1 MTSLDVVSTCPYVQV
16 NGVTPAYTIV
26 AFDNTQIQQSSGSNC
41 ATLSSTTCQT
51 TLSGTFS
58 LTSWIPQITNAN
70 QTILTITS
78 YTFFQ
83 GQFYSLCQSTLT
95 LPISSQ
101 ILTPTAN
108 LASCIATVSS
118 LNTIAI
124 SMDVSSVATG
134 DEVYISGFN
143 GVVADA
149 NWLPTTISGAT
160 WYRYTIAASD
170 LTAVNTVI
178 SSVSVN
184 FGYYNPNY
192 TAAANSIST
201 VNIYRSTLIYASS
214 SSSLSLCSTTTP
226 QTITTSSLTSSTLL
240 SYAPSVVRLE
250 MTMHFFDYASGDY
263 LVLNF
268 GGTNNGESYLLG
280 GASYLSLVVSV
291 SVNTITASFININST
306 AVQITLASGMLP
318 TSASPVLQLSLSNI
332 VNPPFSC
339 DYSISVT
346 SHSQNTGGIKETLTT
361 SVLTV
366 LPSSLASVLPSMQLL
381 ANNTFTLTL
390 TNQQRS
396 ILGLNSSISST
407 AMTVTLPS
415 EVTCSS
421 VPTNTISLN
430 WQVGVS
436 TSGSVYS
443 GNTTQ
448 IVFSLGTCFINYF
461 STSPAVTVG

>member
-1 MTSLDVVSTCPYVQV
+1 
-16 NGVTPAYTIV
+16 
-26 AFDNTQIQQSSGSNC
+26 
-41 ATLSSTTCQT
+41 
-51 TLSGTFS
+51 
-58 LTSWIPQITNAN
+58 
-70 QTILTITS
+70 
-78 YTFFQ
+78 
-83 GQFYSLCQSTLT
+83 
-95 LPISSQ
+95 
-101 ILTPTAN
+101 
-108 LASCIATVSS
+108 
-118 LNTIAI
+118 
-124 SMDVSSVATG
+124 MDVSSVAAG

-170 LTAVNTVI
+170 LTAVNAVV
-178 SSVSVN
+178 SSLSVS

-192 TAAANSIST
+192 TAAANSISS

-250 MTMHFFDYASGDY
+250 MTMHFYDYASGDH

-268 GGTNNGESYLLG
+268 GGTNNGENYLLG
-280 GASYLSLVVSV
+280 GASYLSLVVSI
-291 SVNTITASFININST
+291 SVNSITVSFTNINST

-318 TSASPVLQLSLSNI
+318 TSGSPVLQLSLNNI

-346 SHSQNTGGIKETLTT
+346 SHSQTTGGIKETLTT

-407 AMTVTLPS
+407 ALTVTLPS

-436 TSGSVYS
+436 TSGSVYA

-448 IVFSLGTCFINYF
+448 MVFSLGTCFINFF
-461 STSPAVTVG
+461 SASPAVTVG